1 MTIEELTKALES
13 ISVEQLTQSLKK
25 TDEVIGERLATI
37 ESKLSAMENR
47 EQNPEPEKEVD
58 YFTEYLKDSGLIKG
72 GE

>member
-47 EQNPEPEKEVD
+47 EPNPEPEKEVD